1 MLHYWNFMV
10 PFYIEY
16 LGCDCK
22 YRDSGISE
30 GRYQQLFNLIL
41 MVISGYQMAVSDS
54 LVTSIAITMAILGI
68 YVNTETPSQLEH
80 ERYRGELVYGFANVI
95 EGRDGSTGGHVKCTD
110 SILQKPGK
118 LTAEEFEVMKLHTVN
133 GAKIVRKSLARLG
146 DAQYIDVVH
155 DIVLYHHEKWNG
167 AGYPEGIG
175 SSFDPLIAEAFFGQ

>member
-41 MVISGYQMAVSDS
+41 MVISGYQMAASMHDIGKIS
-54 LVTSIAITMAILGI
+54 
-68 YVNTETPSQLEH
+68 TP
-80 ERYRGELVYGFANVI
+80 
-95 EGRDGSTGGHVKCTD
+95 D